1 MPTKQTGMTLVE
13 LIVSIVILGFVGISL
28 MIIMTN
34 TSLQSAKPMIDVQ
47 AAIIGKAYMEEI
59 LSKSYSDP
67 DGASETTRDEF
78 DDVEDYSGTDTGVKD
93 RLGNSITELSG
104 YTVTYS
110 VEHQAN
116 CSDIADITSACKKIK
131 LSVKHQS
138 QSNSL
143 PFVAYKFY

>member
-78 DDVEDYSGTDTGVKD
+78 DDVEDYSGTDT
-93 RLGNSITELSG
+93 LSG

-110 VEHQAN
+110 VKKKDPCN
-116 CSDIADITSACKKIK
+116 DIAKITSECKKITV
-131 LSVKHQS
+131 SVKHQS